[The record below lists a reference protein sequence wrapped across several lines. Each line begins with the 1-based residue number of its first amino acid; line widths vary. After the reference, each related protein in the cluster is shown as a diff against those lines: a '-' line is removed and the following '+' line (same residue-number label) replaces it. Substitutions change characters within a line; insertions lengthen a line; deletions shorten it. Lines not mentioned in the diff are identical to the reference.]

1 MFELYCF
8 CMLQLYVWNMVV
20 QKNPFHCFHVSI
32 NKIASHNPPVSA
44 FKFDEL
50 SDFFFLGDF
59 GCRKQLMKG
68 NEKNKTFLVKV
79 TRSK

>member
-1 MFELYCF
+1 MLELNFFVCF
-8 CMLQLYVWNMVV
+8 NFMSGIWLR
-20 QKNPFHCFHVSI
+20 KKSFHCLNAFI
-32 NKIASHNPPVSA
+32 NKIASHYLPVSA

-79 TRSK
+79 TK